1 MTAVRWAGLNDHDR
15 AAYRAVTAFLN
26 GRLRERATVDWALRL
41 KPKDIVQRFAI
52 LDMLEST
59 DTQKLGEP
67 WLSAWSLVQENW
79 ETPSLDNA
87 SVAAYG
93 LGRRL
98 RSGDRTGALINEF
111 IGLVKPYLTVKPF
124 SKPDLHFRKVPSRPK
139 EFTDIFSAS
148 VTSGEVVDPSV
159 LELSTIKE
167 RSFLNVVANRLDAA
181 VIGGLDIARRLG
193 WDGERQLWRLGQLNR
208 VYYVPVGNRPAGTH
222 EPDEFHRG
230 IAPSVKLLHAVLM
243 QLADVAISDALVYVR
258 RCKLV
263 NSPVHARLWAALSRD
278 PRFTPADDVGTWLLS
293 LDDRQFWNIL
303 EYPEIA
309 ELRALRFIELDSNQ
323 QSAIISR
330 IRRRPPRNLWPKKAD
345 APRVNIGRQ
354 YWTVRE
360 LRRLEIVGAT
370 LSQRDTSWLN
380 ANIGQFPDLAQM
392 ARLDQGFLESPQAH
406 FVQPQPD
413 NRFNLVSGEERLKE
427 LERALSSARASYDDD
442 PAQRAADWI
451 REKGNANKLIADF
464 ESVDDNGA
472 GAPQVWTQFGWSHSP
487 PPNPG
492 DEDLDSTTFAEAT
505 RVLTLLGKLPEETIR
520 LAIEGISHWLQ
531 SWERPI
537 TALPDTY
544 VVWSKIWPVAVEATN
559 AMQPHDAEVDLN
571 SVARTSDDHEP
582 MDLDTLNSAAGRL
595 VSLFLTACPT
605 LHGSDRPFD
614 HDGPLRSMRD
624 TIASATGRS
633 GLIAQHRLIESLPY
647 FLRADPEW
655 ARTFLLTPMLAD
667 NAGALALWRAIA
679 RHTQFTDILKILGGP
694 MTERAT
700 DRRLGRESRQSL
712 VLSLVVECLHALKE
726 ARDPAVPYSRIQQ
739 MLRSLEDEVR
749 AYAADTIR
757 RFIEG
762 VSSRSEEGISPPT
775 AEALFQ
781 ASAAPFLEQVWP
793 QERSLNTPGI
803 SRALAHLPAVTGEA
817 FAAAVAAVER
827 FLVPFECWSLIDYG
841 LYGDENGKAKLSRID
856 SPEKAAAFLQLLHHT
871 IGTAEGSVIPHD
883 LSDALQQ
890 IRHVAPRLQESAI
903 FNRLATAARR

>member
-1 MTAVRWAGLNDHDR
+1 
-15 AAYRAVTAFLN
+15 
-26 GRLRERATVDWALRL
+26 
-41 KPKDIVQRFAI
+41 
-52 LDMLEST
+52 
-59 DTQKLGEP
+59 
-67 WLSAWSLVQENW
+67 
-79 ETPSLDNA
+79 
-87 SVAAYG
+87 
-93 LGRRL
+93 
-98 RSGDRTGALINEF
+98 
-111 IGLVKPYLTVKPF
+111 
-124 SKPDLHFRKVPSRPK
+124 
-139 EFTDIFSAS
+139 
-148 VTSGEVVDPSV
+148 
-159 LELSTIKE
+159 
-167 RSFLNVVANRLDAA
+167 
-181 VIGGLDIARRLG
+181 
-193 WDGERQLWRLGQLNR
+193 
-208 VYYVPVGNRPAGTH
+208 
-222 EPDEFHRG
+222 
-230 IAPSVKLLHAVLM
+230 
-243 QLADVAISDALVYVR
+243 
-258 RCKLV
+258 
-263 NSPVHARLWAALSRD
+263 
-278 PRFTPADDVGTWLLS
+278 
-293 LDDRQFWNIL
+293 
-303 EYPEIA
+303 
-309 ELRALRFIELDSNQ
+309 
-323 QSAIISR
+323 
-330 IRRRPPRNLWPKKAD
+330 
-345 APRVNIGRQ
+345 
-354 YWTVRE
+354 
-360 LRRLEIVGAT
+360 
-370 LSQRDTSWLN
+370 
-380 ANIGQFPDLAQM
+380 
-392 ARLDQGFLESPQAH
+392 
-406 FVQPQPD
+406 
-413 NRFNLVSGEERLKE
+413 
-427 LERALSSARASYDDD
+427 
-442 PAQRAADWI
+442 
-451 REKGNANKLIADF
+451 
-464 ESVDDNGA
+464 
-472 GAPQVWTQFGWSHSP
+472 
-487 PPNPG
+487 
-492 DEDLDSTTFAEAT
+492 
-505 RVLTLLGKLPEETIR
+505 
-520 LAIEGISHWLQ
+520 
-531 SWERPI
+531 
-537 TALPDTY
+537 
-544 VVWSKIWPVAVEATN
+544 
-559 AMQPHDAEVDLN
+559 
-571 SVARTSDDHEP
+571 
-582 MDLDTLNSAAGRL
+582 
-595 VSLFLTACPT
+595 
-605 LHGSDRPFD
+605 
-614 HDGPLRSMRD
+614 MRD

-890 IRHVAPRLQESAI
+890 IRQVAPRLQESAI